1 MTLFIVV
8 IALALLI
15 LAFVMFR
22 LDYVLKRTLQ
32 FQRRRIQSSWS
43 FIRFPT
49 LGEARKKKQKVPMT
63 DVRDLLV
70 SLQLGTSMQSTLSGS
85 LTRAAEQF
93 AKRGVLGERLRKHV
107 EARLSISPESVLEG
121 LVEDLDSLHLVR
133 VLERIRMAASGGVSY
148 HRVLSV
154 SVEEID
160 QDIRVQIERNI
171 LKAPN
176 QLTLP
181 MIGGVFLPALAAG
194 LIPVMTMVIR
204 QMQLVD

>member
-15 LAFVMFR
+15 VAFVMFR
-22 LDYVLKRTLQ
+22 LDYVFKRTLQ

-43 FIRFPT
+43 SIRFPT

-176 QLTLP
+176 QLTVP

-194 LIPVMTMVIR
+194 LIPIMTMVIR